1 MGSLDQLLGAG
12 LTALGAL
19 ITVCG
24 LNLMKFHNIQQQM
37 NNKDTTVSPPIIHS
51 KSKQKFSHYCTCS
64 FLRGLIFF
72 SIGQII
78 MIPGTYFA
86 TVSVCSATANIA
98 VGFNALIAWK
108 YFHERFNFFLP
119 SQKKKLNVALPPP
132 SSCRTRCQQVQ
143 EWDGLGVVCMLV
155 GAALVVV
162 GAPTLDDEH
171 GVPMTFNETTE
182 LSLLFTRVDTII
194 VIYQKN
200 MFAYV
205 VRYYDLPLTTLTPPF
220 CLFFYLFFLKYRQP
234 LSVHIFFC
242 KVVFGVGG
250 LVTVICI
257 FLICRRRRLGHHPRE
272 DDMTVSTNGVAIS
285 YGLLAGVMGGYTF
298 LSMKLILVCG
308 GPECTIQHVY
318 VWFLLMC
325 SGTFELMLVGS
336 LNIGMSEL
344 KHSSVIIVSTYYV
357 STTIFSSIMGLV
369 TFQLY
374 SFMDVVSWCEFSTG
388 MLLCLMGVS
397 MVSSRDTS
405 MQSDDI
411 NDVSNRLLEN

>member
-1 MGSLDQLLGAG
+1 MVPCTISTRYRLSSDLFSLLSHSLLFSSHSLSFIHHTTVTLKLLTQPPVMGSLDQLLGAG

-182 LSLLFTRVDTII
+182 FSLLFTRVDTII

-205 VRYYDLPLTTLTPPF
+205 V
-220 CLFFYLFFLKYRQP
+220 
-234 LSVHIFFC
+234 
-242 KVVFGVGG
+242 
-250 LVTVICI
+250 
-257 FLICRRRRLGHHPRE
+257 
-272 DDMTVSTNGVAIS
+272 
-285 YGLLAGVMGGYTF
+285 
-298 LSMKLILVCG
+298 
-308 GPECTIQHVY
+308 
-318 VWFLLMC
+318 
-325 SGTFELMLVGS
+325 
-336 LNIGMSEL
+336 
-344 KHSSVIIVSTYYV
+344 
-357 STTIFSSIMGLV
+357 
-369 TFQLY
+369 
-374 SFMDVVSWCEFSTG
+374 
-388 MLLCLMGVS
+388 
-397 MVSSRDTS
+397 
-405 MQSDDI
+405 
-411 NDVSNRLLEN
+411 